1 MLKNRQTWLL
11 YSSEPL
17 ALSQNL
23 RVSRAFKGVIRVAFA
38 PPSSNE
44 SEAILDR
51 FSSAYPIEG
60 HAVMSASFQLTYE
73 WKKSGPGELLMLSL
87 PMHREI
93 MSSPSPSSSSSSSS
107 SSSDRKLGGLS
118 YKSLDGDMHA
128 VVGDSWVLNETP
140 ISVGWHSSKGI
151 SDPAHQNTVAEAL
164 RKEVSELKKI
174 TTDNSCFYGKAVARA
189 ARMALIAEE
198 VGALDLLKAIRQ
210 FLIDSLTPW
219 MGGTFDG
226 NAFLYDEIWGGL
238 TTRNGLK
245 NGVAD
250 HGFGLYNNH
259 HYQLGYFCYA
269 GAVLTKLD
277 PQWGMA
283 YKAHLY
289 TMVEDYMTFHHHGHG
304 HGHGH
309 GQGQA
314 LFPGFRNFDFWVLH
328 SWAGGLT
335 EFADGRNQESTSEA
349 VNAYYSAALLGLAFG
364 DSSLVNAGLTLAA
377 LEIRA
382 ARALWHIPSDS
393 TLYEG
398 DFVSRHRMVG
408 VLWANKRDTGLWF
421 APSEWRETRLGIQVL
436 PILPITEILFQD
448 IGFAKE
454 LVEWVQ
460 SSLSRPGVGD
470 GWKGFVYALQ
480 ALYAPEEALRN
491 VNALSGHDDGN
502 SLSNMLWWIYS
513 RWTWE

>member
-1 MLKNRQTWLL
+1 M
-11 YSSEPL
+11 PL
-17 ALSQNL
+17 HHLHFQPI
-23 RVSRAFKGVIRVAFA
+23 FH
-38 PPSSNE
+38 PQ
-44 SEAILDR
+44 ILHHTCG
-51 FSSAYPIEG
+51 A
-60 HAVMSASFQLTYE
+60 SASAKCGLHEAQAHLQE
-73 WKKSGPGELLMLSL
+73 WANMASL
-87 PMHREI
+87 
-93 MSSPSPSSSSSSSS
+93 
-107 SSSDRKLGGLS
+107 
-118 YKSLDGDMHA
+118 
-128 VVGDSWVLNETP
+128 
-140 ISVGWHSSKGI
+140 
-151 SDPAHQNTVAEAL
+151 
-164 RKEVSELKKI
+164 
-174 TTDNSCFYGKAVARA
+174 F
-189 ARMALIAEE
+189 
-198 VGALDLLKAIRQ
+198 LDLLKAIRH
-210 FLIDSLTPW
+210 FLINSLTPW
-219 MGGTFDG
+219 MDGRFDA
-226 NAFLYDEIWGGL
+226 NAFLYDEKLGGL
-238 TTRNGLK
+238 TSRNGSR
-245 NGVAD
+245 NGAAD
-250 HGFGLYNNH
+250 FGFGLYNDH
-259 HYQLGYFCYA
+259 HYHLGYFCYA

-277 PQWGMA
+277 PKWGMT

-289 TMVEDYMTFHHHGHG
+289 TMVEDYMTFHHHNHHVHLHG

-309 GQGQA
+309 GRGQHTHHHHHTMVSRSRA
-314 LFPGFRNFDFWVLH
+314 LFPRFRNFDFWVLH

-513 RWTWE
+513 R